1 MAIISFSAKPEE
13 TWCVAGW
20 AFRQIL
26 ADVLSQNKN
35 DEEMAS
41 EFEHATVISGL
52 CVYLLEE
59 NVADRVTNEIRNVAQ
74 AILAGSLKSGILE
87 QPYGDAATVHEYLE
101 SLKELL
107 RTVPAR

>member
-20 AFRQIL
+20 AFRQVL
-26 ADVLSQNKN
+26 ADVLSQNRN

-41 EFEHATVISGL
+41 EFKHATAISGL
-52 CVYLLEE
+52 SVHLLEK
-59 NVADRVTNEIRNVAQ
+59 NFADRVTNEIRNVAQ
-74 AILAGSLKSGILE
+74 AILAGDVKSGILE
-87 QPYGDAATVHEYLE
+87 QPYGDTATIHKYLE
-101 SLKELL
+101 SLKALL